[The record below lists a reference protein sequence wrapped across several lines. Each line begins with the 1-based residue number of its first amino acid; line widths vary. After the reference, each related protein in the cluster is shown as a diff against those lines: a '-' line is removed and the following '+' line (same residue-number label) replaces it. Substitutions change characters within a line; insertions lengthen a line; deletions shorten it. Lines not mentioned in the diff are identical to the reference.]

1 METAALKSELMAL
14 IADIED
20 KTLLQAVKTILD
32 YRKKEK
38 FIDLTAEQEQDLLKA
53 SEQGKNGHY
62 IDQSELDAKVEEW
75 LKEE

>member
-1 METAALKSELMAL
+1 METAALKSELIAL

-20 KTLLQAVKTILD
+20 KTLLHAVKTMLD

-38 FIDLTAEQEQDLLKA
+38 FIDLTWEQEHDLLEA

-62 IDQSELDAKVEEW
+62 IEQTVLDIKVERW
-75 LKEE
+75 LKEK

>member
-14 IADIED
+14 ISDIED
-20 KTLLQAVKTILD
+20 KNLLQSVKTILY

-38 FIDLTAEQEQDLLKA
+38 FIDLTSKQEQDLLKA

-62 IDQSELDAKVEEW
+62 IDQSELDAKLEEW
-75 LKEE
+75 LEGK

>member
-20 KTLLQAVKTILD
+20 KNLLQAVKTILD

-38 FIDLTAEQEQDLLKA
+38 FIDLTSKQEQDLLKA
-53 SEQGKNGHY
+53 SEQGKNGLY
-62 IDQSELDAKVEEW
+62 IDQSELDAKLEEW
-75 LKEE
+75 LEGK